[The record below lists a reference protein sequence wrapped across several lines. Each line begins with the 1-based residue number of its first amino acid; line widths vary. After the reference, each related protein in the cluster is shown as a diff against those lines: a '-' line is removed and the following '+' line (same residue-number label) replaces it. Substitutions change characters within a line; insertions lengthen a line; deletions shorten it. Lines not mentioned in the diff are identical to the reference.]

1 MASPRAGSSRR
12 EGALSNPVGETVSDT
27 SDRSFA
33 EKVAGE
39 EILRETRLREAP
51 RGDRR
56 SAMSRRTAFV
66 AGYYG
71 FGNTGD
77 EAILTAFLAGLR
89 GIDDSCRFVV
99 ASGDPAQTSSQH
111 GVEAISWRDPAA
123 IADEVKQ
130 SDLVIV
136 GGGGLFQDYWGVHP
150 GTLLTADHG
159 SITYYSGPAVL
170 GALAR
175 KPVALYGLG
184 FGPLESA
191 DARRFTRGVCQAA
204 SFLSVRDAGSRDL
217 LISAG
222 VAADSIRLSAD
233 PAFTLGFERRH
244 PEDVLAGAGIDA
256 RPPIVGV
263 ALRNWSV
270 GVEPAF
276 WEREV
281 VAALDLLLERTGG
294 TLLFVPFERS
304 PRARQ
309 DDFDLA
315 LQVRKRLRH
324 AGRAVAL
331 TEPRPPSEIAGLL
344 AGCDLV
350 LGMRLHSLIFAISG
364 RVPLVGLSYDPK
376 VQALLEGVGL
386 GDYVEQVA
394 DVSAS
399 SLLSRMERA
408 LERRGELQPVF
419 VAASSAQRRLAEE
432 DLRGLAALLV
442 RPPAPPP
449 VSEDLVSLFSDAVTA
464 NIRRTQESA
473 AALESRRAEGA
484 ALSVRVAEL
493 ERRLA
498 SAEAEREEARRQI
511 SLARTEQKHQKTL
524 LEREK
529 ILLEQQLGE
538 ARVELN
544 RIHQGRLWKAMNH
557 YWRAR
562 RALKRFAGGGGAGAA
577 SGEAASGASSGSPA
591 DWVGRDDSRV
601 QAANAPPPEIEN
613 RHDVVCFPII
623 DWDFRFQRPQQLM
636 KQFAKV
642 GHRVFYVAQRFRSD
656 GPPWEITPKLPNIY
670 EVTLRAPEKNVY
682 KDRLGPADADA
693 LFEALDA
700 LRRDRS
706 LGATVSIVQ
715 LPFWSP
721 VARRFREE
729 RAWPVVYDLMDHH
742 AGFSSNE
749 PAMLEEERG
758 LLESAGLVLA
768 SSASLEEDARRHNE
782 HVLRLPNAC
791 DYEHFASASALPNA
805 RPVVGYYGAI
815 SDWFDS
821 ALVAELAER
830 RPDWDF
836 VLVGSTWGARL
847 GRLPKLPNVA
857 LPGEKSYAEI
867 PKWLAKFDVAIIPF
881 QVTPLTEAT
890 NPVKAYEILAAGKPL
905 VSAPLPELSA
915 MAPFVRT
922 ASTAAEFEKA
932 IEEAL
937 ADTGA
942 EAIARRRGFAREN
955 TWEKRF
961 DAMAPAVA
969 RTFPKLSIVV
979 VTYNNR
985 ELNELCL
992 ESLTARTEWPNFEI
1006 VVVDNASTDGT
1017 PSLLERVAAR
1027 DPRIRPIL
1035 NDSNRGFAAA
1045 SNAGVAASSGE
1056 YLILLNNDTV
1066 VTRGWA
1072 AALVRHL
1079 AADPALGLVGPV
1091 TNAISN
1097 EARVPVEY
1105 TDMAGLPDWARNWAL
1120 AHDEESFPIPMLA
1133 FFCVATRRAIWDEVG
1148 PLDERFSIGMF
1159 EDDDYTRRVREKGY
1173 AVRCA
1178 RDAFVHHWQMASFRR
1193 MSEKDYYALFEANK
1207 KKYEEK
1213 WGGTPMVVPQAPARR
1228 TAPRP
1233 EAERHR
1239 PQLQI
1244 VVDRIAGSRGAVVF
1258 LPSIGWGIHLFQR
1271 PHHMARLFARL
1282 GYVSIFDT
1290 SNAPADKVDGFRE
1303 IEPNLFLF
1311 NGDESL
1317 LQEIPSPVLWTLPY
1331 NYQLVGAYPPGTPT
1345 VYDWIDD
1352 LSVFP
1357 YSRKLL
1363 ERNHRRALREATVV
1377 ATVARRLHEQA
1388 LETRPDALYLP
1399 NGCEYERFAAATP
1412 PPHDE
1417 EVSRFLAPG
1426 GPVAGYYGAL
1436 AEWFDYPLLD
1446 RVAELKPDWRFVLI
1460 GPQYDSSLPGQKVLK
1475 RPNVRWF
1482 GPRDY
1487 LALPGYLGLFD
1498 VATIPFL
1505 INEITLATSPLK
1517 LYEYFAAGKPVV
1529 TTPMPECMAYPEV
1542 RIAKSAEEFVA
1553 ALEAA
1558 REQGRDPAFRSR
1570 LQRLGRE
1577 NSWEARVRSALTALA
1592 ERSAQPAVS

>member
-1 MASPRAGSSRR
+1 
-12 EGALSNPVGETVSDT
+12 
-27 SDRSFA
+27 
-33 EKVAGE
+33 
-39 EILRETRLREAP
+39 
-51 RGDRR
+51 
-56 SAMSRRTAFV
+56 MSCRTAFV

-77 EAILTAFLAGLR
+77 EAILTALLAGLR
-89 GIDDSCRFVV
+89 ALDASFRFVV
-99 ASGDPAQTSSQH
+99 SSGDPAQTRSRY
-111 GVEAISWRDPAA
+111 GVESVSWRDPAA
-123 IADEVKQ
+123 IADEVRQ

-150 GTLLTADHG
+150 GTLLTTQHWG
-159 SITYYSGPAVL
+159 ISYYAGPAVL
-170 GALAR
+170 GALSR

-191 DARRFTRGVCQAA
+191 HARRFTRGVCQAA

-222 VAADSIRLSAD
+222 VARDSIKLSAD
-233 PAFTLGFERRH
+233 PAFTLGFERLH
-244 PEDVLAGAGIDA
+244 PEDVLAGAGVEA
-256 RPPIVGV
+256 RSPIVGV

-270 GVEPAF
+270 GVEPSF

-281 VAALDLLLERTGG
+281 AASLDLLLERTGG
-294 TLLFVPFERS
+294 TLLFVPLERS
-304 PRARQ
+304 PWATA

-315 LQVRKRLRH
+315 PRLRKRLRH
-324 AGRAVAL
+324 SGRTVAL
-331 TEPRPPSEIAGLL
+331 TELRSPTEIAGLL

-376 VQALLEGVGL
+376 VRAILEGVGL
-386 GDYVEQVA
+386 ADYVEPVA

-408 LERRGELQPVF
+408 LERRAELQPVF
-419 VAASSAQRRLAEE
+419 VAASSDQRRLAEE
-432 DLRGLAALLV
+432 DLHAIAALLA

-449 VSEDLVSLFSDAVTA
+449 VTEDLVSLFADAVTA
-464 NIRRTQESA
+464 NVQRGQENA
-473 AALESRRAEGA
+473 AEVEALRADRA
-484 ALSVRVAEL
+484 ALSMRVAEL

-498 SAEAEREEARRQI
+498 STQAVAEAEREESRRQI
-511 SLARTEQKHQKTL
+511 SLARTQQKHQKVTL
-524 LEREK
+524 EQEKALLRQEK
-529 ILLEQQLGE
+529 ILVEQQLGE
-538 ARVELN
+538 ARVEIN

-562 RALKRFAGGGGAGAA
+562 RALGRLAGGGGAAVASGGAA
-577 SGEAASGASSGSPA
+577 AAGAIHGAAA
-591 DWVGRDDSRV
+591 DWVGNDDSRA
-601 QAANAPPPEIEN
+601 QAANAPPPDLEN

-636 KQFAKV
+636 KRFAEA
-642 GHRVFYVAQRFRSD
+642 GHRVFYVAQRFRSE
-656 GPPWEITPKLPNIY
+656 GPPWEITPKLPNLY

-682 KDRLGPADADA
+682 KDRLGASDADA
-693 LFEALDA
+693 VFEALDA
-700 LRRDRS
+700 LRRDQP

-715 LPFWSP
+715 LPFWAP

-729 RAWPVVYDLMDHH
+729 RAWPLVYDLMDHH

-749 PAMLEEERG
+749 PSMLEEERG
-758 LLESAGLVLA
+758 LLESADLVLA
-768 SSASLEEDARRHNE
+768 SSAFLEEAARRHNE
-782 HVLRLPNAC
+782 RVLRLPNAC
-791 DYEHFASASALPNA
+791 DYGHFASVSAPPNA

-836 VLVGSTWGARL
+836 VLVGSTWGADL

-867 PKWLAKFDVAIIPF
+867 PQWLAKFDAAIIPF
-881 QVTPLTEAT
+881 RVTPLTEAT
-890 NPVKAYEILAAGKPL
+890 NPVKAYEIFAAGKPL
-905 VSAPLPELSA
+905 VSVPLPELSA
-915 MAPFVRT
+915 MAPLVRT
-922 ASTAAEFEKA
+922 ASTAADFVSA
-932 IEEAL
+932 IEDAL
-937 ADTGA
+937 ADTSD
-942 EAIARRRGFAREN
+942 EAVARRREFARDN
-955 TWEKRF
+955 TWEKRYEI
-961 DAMAPAVA
+961 MSPAVA
-969 RTFPKLSIVV
+969 RTFPKLSVVV

-985 ELNELCL
+985 DLNELCL
-992 ESLTARTEWPNFEI
+992 ESLTARTEWPNLEI

-1017 PSLLERVAAR
+1017 PALLEQVAAR
-1027 DPRIRPIL
+1027 DSRIRLVL
-1035 NDSNRGFAAA
+1035 NDTNRGFAAA
-1045 SNAGVAASSGE
+1045 NNAGVAAASGE

-1072 AALVRHL
+1072 TALIRHL
-1079 AADPALGLVGPV
+1079 AGDPKLGLVGPL
-1091 TNAISN
+1091 TNAIAN
-1097 EARVPVEY
+1097 DARVPVGY
-1105 TDMAGLPDWARNWAL
+1105 TDVAGLPDWARDWVRE
-1120 AHDEESFPIPMLA
+1120 HDGESFPIPMLA
-1133 FFCVATRRAIWDEVG
+1133 FFCVATRRAIWEDVG
-1148 PLDERFSIGMF
+1148 PLDERFGIGMF
-1159 EDDDYTRRVREKGY
+1159 EDDDYNRRVREKGY

-1193 MSEKDYYALFEANK
+1193 MSEKEYFALFEANK

-1213 WGGTPMVVPQAPARR
+1213 WGSAPMVVPQSPVKAA
-1228 TAPRP
+1228 AAGP

-1239 PQLQI
+1239 PQLQN
-1244 VVDRIAGSRGAVVF
+1244 VVGRIADSRGSVIF
-1258 LPSIGWGIHLFQR
+1258 LPSIGWDIHLFQR
-1271 PHHMARLFARL
+1271 PHHLARVFARL
-1282 GYVSIFDT
+1282 GYVTIFDT

-1311 NGDESL
+1311 NGAESL
-1317 LQEIPSPVLWTLPY
+1317 LHEVPSAVLWAFPY
-1331 NYQLVGAYPPGTPT
+1331 NYQLVDAYPPGTPA

-1357 YSRKLL
+1357 YDRKLL
-1363 ERNHRRALREATVV
+1363 ERNHRRALQEAAVV
-1377 ATVARRLHEQA
+1377 ASVARRLHEQA
-1388 LETRPDALYLP
+1388 LEARPDALYLP
-1399 NGCEYERFAAATP
+1399 NGCEYERFAAAAP

-1487 LALPGYLGLFD
+1487 LTLPGYLGLFD
-1498 VATIPFL
+1498 VATIPFR